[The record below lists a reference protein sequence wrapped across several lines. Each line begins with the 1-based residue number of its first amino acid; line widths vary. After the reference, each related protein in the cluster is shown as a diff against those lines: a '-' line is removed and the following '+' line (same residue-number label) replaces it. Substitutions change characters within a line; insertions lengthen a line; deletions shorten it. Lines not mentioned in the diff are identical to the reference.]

1 MIVALC
7 GGIGSGKS
15 AVAEILRGLGA
26 HTLSADSINAEL
38 LKDPAYLVKLR
49 KLFPEAF
56 VAGDEPDKKKI
67 REIIFSDEERRKSLN
82 GLAHGEIMAEIAR
95 RAEGK
100 ELVFVE
106 IPLLAEAGAKK
117 SADKIC
123 YVRAPRE
130 ARVRR
135 ITERD
140 GVSRAEAEAAL
151 DAQRGEEA
159 LECAADYILDNSEGF
174 TELASAVEKM
184 YRECSTK

>member
-1 MIVALC
+1 
-7 GGIGSGKS
+7 
-15 AVAEILRGLGA
+15 
-26 HTLSADSINAEL
+26 
-38 LKDPAYLVKLR
+38 
-49 KLFPEAF
+49 
-56 VAGDEPDKKKI
+56 
-67 REIIFSDEERRKSLN
+67 
-82 GLAHGEIMAEIAR
+82 MAEIAR

-117 SADKIC
+117 TADKIC
-123 YVRAPRE
+123 FVRAPRE

-159 LECAADYILDNSEGF
+159 LECAADYILDNSDGL

>member
-26 HTLSADSINAEL
+26 YTLSADAINAEL

-56 VAGDEPDKKKI
+56 VSVDEPDRKKI
-67 REIIFSDEERRKSLN
+67 REIIFSDEERRKKLN

-95 RAEGK
+95 RAAGR

-106 IPLLAEAGAKK
+106 IPLLAEAGAKNI
-117 SADKIC
+117 ADKIC
-123 YVRAPRE
+123 FVRAPRE

-174 TELASAVEKM
+174 TELVSAVEKM

>member
-1 MIVALC
+1 MIVAVC

-15 AVAEILRGLGA
+15 AVTKILRELGA
-26 HTLSADSINAEL
+26 YTLSADAINAEL
-38 LKDPAYLVKLR
+38 LEDERYLIKLR
-49 KLFPEAF
+49 ALFPEAF
-56 VAGDEPDKKKI
+56 GASGKPDRKKI
-67 REIIFSDEERRKSLN
+67 REIIFSDEERRKKLN

-117 SADKIC
+117 TADKIC

-140 GVSRAEAEAAL
+140 GVSRTEAEAAL

-174 TELASAVEKM
+174 TELVSAVEKM

>member
-1 MIVALC
+1 MIVAIC

-26 HTLSADSINAEL
+26 HTLSADAINAEL
-38 LKDPAYLVKLR
+38 LKSPAYLVRLR

-56 VAGDEPDKKKI
+56 VSGDEPDRKKI

-82 GLAHGEIMAEIAR
+82 KLAHGEIMAEIAR
-95 RAEGK
+95 RASGE

-106 IPLLAEAGAKK
+106 IPLLAEAGAQKT
-117 SADKIC
+117 ADKIC

-130 ARVRR
+130 ERVRR
-135 ITERD
+135 IAERD

-159 LECAADYILDNSEGF
+159 LERAADYILDNSEGF
-174 TELASAVEKM
+174 TELVSAVEKM

>member
-67 REIIFSDEERRKSLN
+67 REIIFSDEERRKKLN

-95 RAEGK
+95 RAAGR

-106 IPLLAEAGAKK
+106 IPLLAEAGAKNI
-117 SADKIC
+117 ADKIC
-123 YVRAPRE
+123 FVRAPRE
-130 ARVRR
+130 ARARAARGARKKDNGARRRKPHRSGSGARRSARRRSVGVRR
-135 ITERD
+135 R
-140 GVSRAEAEAAL
+140 L
-151 DAQRGEEA
+151 
-159 LECAADYILDNSEGF
+159 YIG
-174 TELASAVEKM
+174 
-184 YRECSTK
+184 

>member
-26 HTLSADSINAEL
+26 YTLSADAINAEL
-38 LKDPAYLVKLR
+38 LKSPAYLVRLR

-56 VAGDEPDKKKI
+56 VSGDEPDRKKI
-67 REIIFSDEERRKSLN
+67 REIIFSDEERRKKLN

-106 IPLLAEAGAKK
+106 IPLLAEAGAK
-117 SADKIC
+117 
-123 YVRAPRE
+123 
-130 ARVRR
+130 
-135 ITERD
+135 
-140 GVSRAEAEAAL
+140 SRAEAEAAL

-159 LECAADYILDNSEGF
+159 LERTADYIVDNSDGL